1 MSFKDFWQ
9 NNVIA
14 FILKRIVLAIVLII
28 AIAWSSLILIDFYT
42 NHGESVPVP
51 DLQGLYIEEA
61 ENLLENNDL
70 YAQIIDSVYV
80 REKPLGTIVEQ
91 IPAANSS
98 VKKNRLVFLIV
109 NQRIERT
116 VPLPELNDISLRQ
129 ADALLK
135 SLNLKVSA
143 VQYKPS
149 EFKDLV
155 IDVMKNGRSIPTGTR
170 LPEGASVE
178 LVVGSGLGENLSRVP
193 SLIGLSINDARSQA
207 MNMSFILG
215 SQNFDVTPNGNE
227 SKFVIYKQ
235 MPVPGE
241 YMSEGTRINI
251 WLTKD
256 KNTVQKSVDEQV
268 KVEQDEE
275 FF

>member
-14 FILKRIVLAIVLII
+14 FILKRIALAIVIII
-28 AIAWSSLILIDFYT
+28 AIAWASLILIDFYT

-135 SLNLKVSA
+135 SLNIKVSA

-155 IDVMKNGRSIPTGTR
+155 IDVVKNGRSIPTGTR

-178 LVVGSGLGENLSRVP
+178 LVVGSGMGDSLSRIP
-193 SLIGLSINDARSQA
+193 SLIGLSIIDAKSQA
-207 MNMSFILG
+207 MSMSFILG
-215 SQNFDVTPNGNE
+215 SQNFDVAPNGNE
-227 SKFVIYKQ
+227 NKFVIYKQ

-241 YMSEGTRINI
+241 YMSEGTRINV